1 MSRATNL
8 AGFVSAIYP
17 SDNLNVGFV
26 TCVGLTV
33 TGVSTFSDLDIQG
46 VTYASVAGIATYAET
61 AGIAT
66 VAEGLTGSPDIA
78 VGNITAS
85 GDVSIA
91 GTVTYTDVTDVN
103 AIGVITATSGINVT
117 DGGINVV
124 GVVTATSF
132 EGDGT
137 NLVLDYQDL
146 TIRNWMFGPG

>member
-1 MSRATNL
+1 MSQVRANNIVN
-8 AGFVSAIYP
+8 ANNDGPPNFP
-17 SDNLNVGFV
+17 FG
-26 TCVGLTV
+26 V
-33 TGVSTFSDLDIQG
+33 TGVNTA
-46 VTYASVAGIATYAET
+46 TNAANAAYASVAGIATNAQ
-61 AGIAT
+61 
-66 VAEGLTGSPDIA
+66 GLTGTPDIT
-78 VGNITAS
+78 VGNITAT

-91 GTVTYTDVTDVN
+91 GTVTYEDVTGVN
-103 AIGVITATSGINVT
+103 AIGIITATSGINVT